1 MKIGIYQMN
10 IVWEDKEQNLAKA
23 EQGMITAVNNNADVL
38 FMPEMSFTGFSMNTK
53 KTAEDNNYT
62 VDKMKQLCKKH
73 NIAVGFG
80 WVRNCGEKSANCY
93 SVIDKNGELLSTY
106 EKIHPFSY
114 SGEDKYFQKGS
125 QLTKYSINDFGFST
139 AICYDTRFPE
149 LFQGISKDKAVK
161 AIVIPANWTAR
172 RSEHWKTLVRA
183 RAIENQVYIIA
194 VNCVGNIGGTEYS
207 GDSCVIT
214 PNGDIEEYLNGEQI
228 YFSQLDYD
236 IDTLRQQFP
245 VKQDRQPQLYKQL
258 L

>member
-23 EQGMITAVNNNADVL
+23 EQAMITAVNNNADVL

-114 SGEDKYFQKGS
+114 AFTMSFTVEFSMIVSRSLFFSHMAGISMGCKRCPLSFPKSIEPSSPLIGINSGALYKSPPFV
-125 QLTKYSINDFGFST
+125 L
-139 AICYDTRFPE
+139 AICF
-149 LFQGISKDKAVK
+149 
-161 AIVIPANWTAR
+161 AR
-172 RSEHWKTLVRA
+172 Y
-183 RAIENQVYIIA
+183 Q
-194 VNCVGNIGGTEYS
+194 
-207 GDSCVIT
+207 
-214 PNGDIEEYLNGEQI
+214 
-228 YFSQLDYD
+228 
-236 IDTLRQQFP
+236 
-245 VKQDRQPQLYKQL
+245 
-258 L
+258 